1 MKKKSITPTAS
12 EANASIQNKCDWLQ
26 ATAKGT
32 TVYQTKSQDSSS
44 QSNLTNP
51 I

>member
-1 MKKKSITPTAS
+1 MKKKSINATVS
-12 EANASIQNKCDWLQ
+12 EENASIQNKCDWLQ

-32 TVYQTKSQDSSS
+32 TVYQTKLQDSSS
-44 QSNLTNP
+44 HNNLTNP